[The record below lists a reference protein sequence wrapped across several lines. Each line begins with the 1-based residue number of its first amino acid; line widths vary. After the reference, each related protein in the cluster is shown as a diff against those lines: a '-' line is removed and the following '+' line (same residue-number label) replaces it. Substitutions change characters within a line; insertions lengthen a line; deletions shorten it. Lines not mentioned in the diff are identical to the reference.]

1 MQESTS
7 EPSEPRPKVAPQRQS
22 HEPQTRPTLD
32 EVALRAGVSR
42 SAASRAMNN
51 APHVSPVKRGAVMK
65 AAQELGYFPNA
76 TARALATSKV
86 GSVVLVVSNE
96 DPAFFADPFF
106 SQIIVGIATALEKTD
121 LDLTLMLA
129 SPDDGPIRLER
140 LLRSRRA
147 DGVMVLAMRKDDPLN
162 QILAATDLPIV
173 FCGRTLGMEPR
184 WYVDA
189 DNRGGA
195 RLATEHLLNAGRR
208 RIATIIGPMDLEASV
223 ARYRGFADAMA
234 VVGLASDWI
243 AEADFTREGGV
254 QAMTK
259 LLDDHPDLDAV
270 FVGSDNMAAAAIRV
284 LKAHGRSIPEDV
296 MVVGFDDLAIA
307 QQTEPTLTTVS
318 QPIRALGLEMA
329 MMLMRLIEGESPS
342 PIILPTRL
350 VVRESA
356 PSPGLGS
363 DVNPG

>member
-1 MQESTS
+1 MPESIPDHLVS
-7 EPSEPRPKVAPQRQS
+7 APKRPLLRAS
-22 HEPQTRPTLD
+22 AEPQSRPTLD

-51 APHVSPVKRGAVMK
+51 APHVSSVKRDAVMK
-65 AAQELGYFPNA
+65 AAQDLGYFPNA
-76 TARALATSKV
+76 TARALATNKV

-106 SQIIVGIATALEKTD
+106 SQIIVGIATALEKSE

-129 SPDDGPIRLER
+129 SPGDGPNRLER

-162 QILAATDLPIV
+162 QILAVTDLPVV
-173 FCGRTLGMEPR
+173 FCGRTLGREPR
-184 WYVDA
+184 WYVDV

-195 RLATEHLLNAGRR
+195 RLATEHLLNAGRK

-223 ARYRGFADAMA
+223 ARHKGFADAMA
-234 VVGLASDWI
+234 VAGLVSDWV
-243 AEADFTREGGV
+243 AEADFTSEGGA

-270 FVGSDNMAAAAIRV
+270 FVGSDNMAAAAVRV
-284 LKAHGRSIPEDV
+284 LKARGRSIPEDV

-318 QPIRALGLEMA
+318 QPIRALGQEMA
-329 MMLMRLIEGESPS
+329 MMLVRLIAEESPN
-342 PIILPTRL
+342 PIILPTHL

-356 PSPGLGS
+356 PSIGH
-363 DVNPG
+363 

>member
-1 MQESTS
+1 MQDSTI
-7 EPSEPRPKVAPQRQS
+7 EPSEPRQKGAPHRPAL
-22 HEPQTRPTLD
+22 EPQMRPTLD

-51 APHVSPVKRGAVMK
+51 APHVSPAKRGAVMK

-106 SQIIVGIATALEKTD
+106 SQIIVGIATALEKTE

-129 SPDDGPIRLER
+129 SPDDGRIRLER

-162 QILAATDLPIV
+162 QILADTDLPIV
-173 FCGRTLGMEPR
+173 FCGRTLDREPR

-223 ARYRGFADAMA
+223 ARYKGFAEALA
-234 VVGLASDWI
+234 VVGLSSDWI
-243 AEADFTREGGV
+243 AEADFTHEGGV

-259 LLDDHPDLDAV
+259 LLGDHPDLDAV
-270 FVGSDNMAAAAIRV
+270 FVGSDNMAAAAVRV
-284 LKAHGRSIPEDV
+284 LKAHGRSVPEDV

-318 QPIRALGLEMA
+318 QPIKALGLEMA
-329 MMLMRLIEGESPS
+329 MMLIRLIEGENPS

-356 PSPGLGS
+356 PLPLISAG
-363 DVNPG
+363 VNQG